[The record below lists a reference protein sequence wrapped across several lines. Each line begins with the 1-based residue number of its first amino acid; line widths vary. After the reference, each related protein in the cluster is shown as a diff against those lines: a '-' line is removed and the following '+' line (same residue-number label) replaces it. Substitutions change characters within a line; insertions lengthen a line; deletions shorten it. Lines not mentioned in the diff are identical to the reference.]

1 MFSQTYAAAVVV
13 VLSQVLPLFG
23 INVGSEALTTTIAT
37 ILTVVGG
44 LWVIV
49 RRLQNGDIDAFGR
62 RK

>member
-1 MFSQTYAAAVVV
+1 MSQTYAAAIVVL
-13 VLSQVLPLFG
+13 LSQVLPLLG
-23 INVGSEALTTTIAT
+23 INVGTEALTTTLAT
-37 ILTVVGG
+37 VITVVAG